1 LNPKLK
7 KIREE
12 LILKHLYIVH
22 IIVFKIRKRFNTI
35 SDNEDLIS
43 IGTIGL
49 INAVDNYKTT
59 FGTKLSTYARRK
71 VYGAILDF
79 FRSEDHLSRS
89 NRTKVKKVE
98 QAISYLEHELGRE
111 STFFEI
117 AEKLQVPL
125 EKYYDYVLDTQQVQ
139 EDSIEESY
147 EAEGVASIE
156 LEQDSF
162 YNPNNILLS
171 HEFINNLTEIIL
183 ELPERERV
191 IFALYFYEELPM
203 RQIGLLLNLKESRIS
218 QLLQK
223 IVKHLKE
230 TVHD

>member
-1 LNPKLK
+1 MNKYTFK
-7 KIREE
+7 QIREQ

-22 IIVFKIRKRFNTI
+22 TIVFKIQKKFTSI

-89 NRTKVKKVE
+89 NRTKVKKIE
-98 QAISYLEHELGRE
+98 RAISYLEHELGRE
-111 STFFEI
+111 STFSEV

-125 EKYYDYVLDTQQVQ
+125 EKYYDYVLETQQIQ
-139 EDSIEESY
+139 ESSVDESY
-147 EAEGVASIE
+147 TEGTPSVD

-162 YNPNNILLS
+162 YIPDNLLVS
-171 HEFINNLTEIIL
+171 KEFINNLTESIL
-183 ELPERERV
+183 ALPERDRI
-191 IFALYFYEELPM
+191 IFCLYFYEELPM
-203 RQIGLLLNLKESRIS
+203 RQIGLLLNLQESRIS

-223 IVKHLKE
+223 IIKHIKE
-230 TVHD
+230 NINA

>member
-1 LNPKLK
+1 M
-7 KIREE
+7 
-12 LILKHLYIVH
+12 
-22 IIVFKIRKRFNTI
+22 FKIRKRFNTI

-111 STFFEI
+111 STFVEI

-125 EKYYDYVLDTQQVQ
+125 EKYYDYVLETRQIQ
-139 EDSIEESY
+139 EDSVDNPCE
-147 EAEGVASIE
+147 EGVPTVD

-162 YNPNNILLS
+162 YIPDNLLLS
-171 HEFINNLTEIIL
+171 KEFINNLIENIYA
-183 ELPERERV
+183 LPERERV
-191 IFALYFYEELPM
+191 IFCLYFYEELPM
-203 RQIGLLLNLKESRIS
+203 RQIGLFLNLQESRIS

-223 IVKHLKE
+223 IIKILKLALLAE
-230 TVHD
+230 SVEPTGEY